1 MKLGAGLGSIELM
14 IQSYRD
20 LEVYQESYQLMLDVG
35 KVIKM
40 LPKAERF
47 DLASQMR
54 RASRGIPPKIAEG
67 YAKRHYVAEFRRQLI
82 SAIGESNETEVHLE
96 TARDLGLLPKDLCN
110 DLLKKYQVLGRKLN
124 KLIKNWKKF

>member
-1 MKLGAGLGSIELM
+1 M

-35 KVIKM
+35 KAIKM
-40 LPKAERF
+40 LPKTERF

-67 YAKRHYVAEFRRQLI
+67 YAKRHYIAEFRKQLI
-82 SAIGESNETEVHLE
+82 SAIGESNEMEVHLE
-96 TARDLGLLPKDLCN
+96 TARDFRLLPRGLCD
-110 DLLKKYQVLGRKLN
+110 DLLKRYQVLGMKLN
-124 KLIKNWKKF
+124 KLVKNWKKL

>member
-1 MKLGAGLGSIELM
+1 MKLGARLGSIELM

-20 LEVYQESYQLMLDVG
+20 LEVYQESYQLMLDIG
-35 KVIKM
+35 KAIKI
-40 LPKAERF
+40 LPKTERF
-47 DLASQMR
+47 DLVSQMR

-82 SAIGESNETEVHLE
+82 SAIGESNEMEVHLE

-110 DLLKKYQVLGRKLN
+110 NILKKYQVLGRKLN
-124 KLIKNWKKF
+124 RLIKNWKKF

>member
-1 MKLGAGLGSIELM
+1 M

-20 LEVYQESYQLMLDVG
+20 LEVYQESYQLMLDIG
-35 KVIKM
+35 RAIKM

-67 YAKRHYVAEFRRQLI
+67 YAKRQYVAEFRRQLI
-82 SAIGESNETEVHLE
+82 SAIGESNEMEVHLE

-124 KLIKNWKKF
+124 RLIKNWKKF